1 VLHEKLYFLAN
12 AGIALPVSGDN
23 EAIMKRSV
31 IRIIILFLNISI
43 PLISVVKNSYLR
55 DDVLSRA
62 GL

>member
-1 VLHEKLYFLAN
+1 
-12 AGIALPVSGDN
+12 
-23 EAIMKRSV
+23 MKRSV

-43 PLISVVKNSYLR
+43 PLISVVKNPYLR